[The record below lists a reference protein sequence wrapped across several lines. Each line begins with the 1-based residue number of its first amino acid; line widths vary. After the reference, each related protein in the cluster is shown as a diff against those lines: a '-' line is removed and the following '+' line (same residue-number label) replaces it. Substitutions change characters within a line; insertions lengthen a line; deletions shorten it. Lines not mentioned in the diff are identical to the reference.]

1 MRFFTSSL
9 CAVVV
14 VALLA
19 GCANNS
25 SGQDGSVPGML
36 VQTRIARDNRAPF
49 SLVSAWMLP
58 SGVQRLHLAT
68 GLTDAKKAIGGI
80 YGSEF
85 CTDNCELA
93 GLINGYPNPDKKN
106 VKPTC
111 TITGNA
117 ISGWGID
124 LQGDL
129 ILPWAKS
136 GNEPSINEPS
146 INVYAGP
153 KLCGKEI
160 GSIPD
165 SKGQIVDAKSFDATT
180 DPIYVSEIAGEG
192 SANAGDVLICSL
204 TTESCGSPV
213 TNSAITGYGAG
224 VAIDTKGDCWMS
236 AATSTT
242 SGFVLVYWKGCKGG
256 GAVATGTK
264 NAAFGGLFF
273 DAKSNLVSIDSTGEL
288 YVYSGCRPKCKV
300 VSSSA
305 LKGASIFGNL
315 NQKGDRLAVGDVAN
329 TDVDVYSYA
338 PTGIK
343 YLYSFNNGLES
354 TGYTEAAG
362 FDPTNKAL

>member
-9 CAVVV
+9 CTAVG

-19 GCANNS
+19 GCANNV
-25 SGQDGSVPGML
+25 SGQNGSVPSVL
-36 VQTRIARDNRAPF
+36 SQARIAHDNHALV
-49 SLVSAWMLP
+49 SLVSPWMLP
-58 SGVQRLHLAT
+58 GGVQRLHLAT
-68 GLTDAKKAIGGI
+68 GLPDGRRRPSGGI

-85 CTDNCELA
+85 CTDSCEHA
-93 GLINGYPNPDKKN
+93 GLINGYPDPDKKN
-106 VKPTC
+106 VEPTC
-111 TITGNA
+111 TIDGNA
-117 ISGWGID
+117 IGGWGVD

-129 ILPWAKS
+129 ILPWAKP
-136 GNEPSINEPS
+136 NMTPS

-153 KLCGKEI
+153 KLCGTEI

-165 SKGQIVDAKSFDATT
+165 PHGQAVDAKSFDATK
-180 DPIYVSEIAGEG
+180 DSIYVSELTTVSTNEG
-192 SANAGDVLICSL
+192 DLLICSL
-204 TTESCGSPV
+204 KNESCGSPV
-213 TNSAITGYGAG
+213 TNSAITGFAAG
-224 VAIDTKGDCWMS
+224 VAIDTKGDCWLS

-273 DAKSNLVSIDSTGEL
+273 DAQGNLVSIDSTGEL
-288 YVYSGCRPKCKV
+288 YVYSGCRPKCKL

-315 NQKGDRLAVGDVAN
+315 NQKGDRLAVGDIAN

-362 FDPTNKAL
+362 FDPTNKSL